1 MKIFNKDKIEQKV
14 IDKLKTILDL
24 ELPISIYDLGL
35 IYKVDVQNIDDS
47 ISINIEMT
55 VINSRCNSTKSFT
68 DKIIDTV
75 QSIKEVDICK
85 VKFVFSPKWELTMIS
100 QEGLE
105 KLRNENERNQ
115 KTI

>member
-1 MKIFNKDKIEQKV
+1 MKVFNKDEIELKI
-14 IDKLKTILDL
+14 IAKLRTILDL
-24 ELPISIYDLGL
+24 ELPISIFDLGL
-35 IYKVDVQNIDDS
+35 IYKIDVQNIDNS
-47 ISINIEMT
+47 ININIEMT

-75 QSIKEVDICK
+75 KSLDEVDTCK
-85 VKFVFSPKWELTMIS
+85 VKFVFSPKWEVTMIS

>member
-1 MKIFNKDKIEQKV
+1 VQK
-14 IDKLKTILDL
+14 
-24 ELPISIYDLGL
+24 
-35 IYKVDVQNIDDS
+35 IDDKVNV
-47 ISINIEMT
+47 NIENT
-55 VINSRCNSTKSFT
+55 VINSTCNSTKSFT

-75 QSIKEVDICK
+75 KSLDEVDTCK
-85 VKFVFSPKWELTMIS
+85 VKFVFSPKWEVTMIS